1 MSYSKNFSQRG
12 IKCLAA
18 FLLTSAAFPA
28 FAQEAPADEE
38 AASEDAGIVVTAQ
51 KRVENIQDV
60 PIAVSAFTADMI
72 EKQNLDD
79 TLDLQ
84 LLVPNLLIVG
94 NDRPTLRGIGNN
106 AISSTAD
113 NGTGSLVNF
122 SPLGFRAQDEYFDI
136 ERVEVLRGP
145 QGTLYGRNTTGGT
158 INVLTR
164 KPGDEFGGYVTAQ
177 YGNFNTRRIH
187 GAINV
192 PIDEIVQFRLAGF
205 YLKRDGYT
213 KNLGTGRDVDGRDQY
228 SWRASLR
235 INVDENTR
243 VDLMFNRS
251 SEDSTR
257 SRENKRLCRAT
268 PVLGCSPNELGF
280 DSPDTSGVLFQTLLN
295 ATNLFGFG
303 GTLFTPGTSIYTG
316 AQNPADLRAIASDY
330 DASFVGRQTNFTAEI
345 SHEAGPISLLSL
357 TAFSKGRQE
366 ARTDFD
372 NAVLPFRFNFPVTY
386 NVDRDTRIT
395 TNELRTSDSFV
406 ASGRSYYQEFRA
418 LSDFSGPF
426 DFTLGVNFLNSKS
439 DASFQ
444 IYHPGLELFARV
456 LRGFPQEAWA
466 FNGDTRDA
474 KTKSFAAFGEVYY
487 NLSDAT
493 KVTLGL
499 RYTDDR
505 KSVRGRTV
513 VPFAGNLAGALPPF
527 GSLSGSYDAFT
538 GRAVI
543 DHKLSD
549 DNLLYASF
557 ARGFKG
563 GGLNPAG
570 SVQATFSPETIN
582 AYEIGS
588 KNQFADGTLQAN
600 FSGFYYDYKNL
611 QLGQRRSTA
620 VQTINTDATI
630 WGVESE
636 FLWLPTNGLRFNANI
651 SYLDTELAGLAPG
664 QETSDPAN
672 PAQWLGVGAPTR
684 TPEVRLTLKGNELPY
699 APKWK
704 MALGAEYRTELGGSG
719 WTATVR
725 GDYSWQSRYFARE
738 FNTAN
743 DRIKAWSIANALV
756 RFTDPS
762 ESFSIE
768 AYVKN
773 LLKKDNITNSIIE
786 SDLIGSYRNARI
798 LEPRTFGLI
807 ATYRF

>member
-1 MSYSKNFSQRG
+1 MRNSSRAILLSCG
-12 IKCLAA
+12 SLIGSLA
-18 FLLTSAAFPA
+18 LSGVAAAQTPA
-28 FAQEAPADEE
+28 AEE
-38 AASEDAGIVVTAQ
+38 GNSGDVIVVMAQ
-51 KRVENIQDV
+51 KRAENIQDV
-60 PIAVSAFTADMI
+60 PIAVSAFSAELI
-72 EKQNLDD
+72 ETRNIDD

-122 SPLGFRAQDEYFDI
+122 APLGFRSQDEYFDI

-164 KPGDEFGGYVTAQ
+164 KPSEEFGGYVTAQ

-213 KNLGTGRDVDGRDQY
+213 KNVGTGRDVDGRDQY
-228 SWRASLR
+228 SWRASVR
-235 INVDENTR
+235 INFTPDTR
-243 VDLMFNRS
+243 LDVMYNRS
-251 SEDSTR
+251 SENSTR
-257 SRENKRLCRAT
+257 SRENKRLCKAT

-295 ATNLFGFG
+295 ATNAFGFG
-303 GTLFTPGTSIYTG
+303 GTLFTPGASIYAG
-316 AQNPADLRAIASDY
+316 AQNPADLRTIASDY
-330 DASFVGRQTNFTAEI
+330 DASFVGRQTNVTAEL
-345 SHEAGPISLLSL
+345 SHTAGPITLLSL
-357 TAFSKGRQE
+357 TAYAKGRSE

-372 NAVLPFRFNFPVTY
+372 NAVLPFRFSFPVTY

-406 ASGRSYYQEFRA
+406 ASGRSFYQEFRA
-418 LSDFSGPF
+418 ASEFDGAF

-456 LRGFPQEAWA
+456 LRGFPAEAWA

-474 KTKSFAAFGEVYY
+474 KTKSFAAFGEAYY
-487 NLSDAT
+487 RFSDAT
-493 KVTLGL
+493 KLTIGV
-499 RYTDDR
+499 RYTDDK
-505 KSVRGRTV
+505 KSVRGRTI
-513 VPFAGNLAGALPPF
+513 VPFAGNLAGAIPPF
-527 GSLSGSYDAFT
+527 GSLSGEYDAFT
-538 GRAVI
+538 GRVVL

-549 DNLLYASF
+549 DNLVYASYS
-557 ARGFKG
+557 RGFKG

-570 SVQATFSPETIN
+570 SVEATFAPEFIN
-582 AYEIGS
+582 AFELGS
-588 KNQFADGTLQAN
+588 KNQFADGELQAN
-600 FSGFYYDYKNL
+600 FSAFYYDYKNL

-630 WGVESE
+630 WGIESE
-636 FLWLPTNGLRFNANI
+636 FLWVPARGLRFNANA

-672 PAQWLGVGAPTR
+672 PAQWNGVGVPTK
-684 TPEVRLTLKGNELPY
+684 TPEVRLSLKGNELPY
-699 APKWK
+699 APKFK
-704 MALGAEYRTELGGSG
+704 LAVGGEYSADLGSSG
-719 WTATVR
+719 WMMTIR

-743 DRIKAWSIANALV
+743 DRIKPWSVANALL
-756 RFTDPS
+756 RISNEDDGL
-762 ESFSIE
+762 SIE

-773 LLKKDNITNSIIE
+773 LLNKDNITNSIIE

-798 LEPRTFGLI
+798 LEPRTFGVV
-807 ATYRF
+807 ATVRF